1 MYLMETHAH
10 TKGVSM
16 CASATPE
23 QVVAAY
29 KAAGYSGIVST
40 NHINLATF
48 SRMEDASWPDKVDHF
63 MTGYEAM
70 KQAMGITEVKSIQA

>member
-48 SRMEDASWPDKVDHF
+48 SRM
-63 MTGYEAM
+63 
-70 KQAMGITEVKSIQA
+70 